1 MPLATLSERLEF
13 DADQRANWWPSVARD
28 PAYSLVEKF
37 DIINMSIGAEPLGEC
52 RLPPL
57 DPHVIYSFL
66 PYESEIYVHFEVSVV
81 GNYRLPANYAMMV
94 SRRDIAMVNSQIH
107 RYTLTRAV
115 KHCDWLRIPFD
126 DKPYTFELVLKQLP
140 RGVVLQLLPRK
151 PSWPGVPLSSEV
163 SYMFILLCSFYII
176 V

>member
-37 DIINMSIGAEPLGEC
+37 DIINSSVRPEPLGEC
-52 RLPPL
+52 RLPPR

-66 PYESEIYVHFEVSVV
+66 PYESDIYVHFEVFVV

-94 SRRDIAMVNSQIH
+94 SRRDIAIVNSHLH
-107 RYTLTRAV
+107 RFTLTRAV
-115 KHCDWLRIPFD
+115 KHCGFHRLPFD
-126 DKPYTFELVLKQLP
+126 DKPYTLEMVLKQLP
-140 RGVVLQLLPRK
+140 RG
-151 PSWPGVPLSSEV
+151 SGVETSP
-163 SYMFILLCSFYII
+163 
-176 V
+176 